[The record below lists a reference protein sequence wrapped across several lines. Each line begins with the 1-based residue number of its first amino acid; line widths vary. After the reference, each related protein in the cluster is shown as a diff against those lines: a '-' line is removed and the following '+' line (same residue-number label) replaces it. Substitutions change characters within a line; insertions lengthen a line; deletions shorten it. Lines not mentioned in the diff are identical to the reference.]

1 MKPKQRKFTA
11 LQLFR
16 QLQKVRQ
23 LQNKLHQEQRKMSEM
38 AAEARELFF
47 NPEKVI
53 VDGVIYEV
61 STAGGNRQWSWD
73 NRIITKEIGTVSEFE
88 GLLK

>member
-1 MKPKQRKFTA
+1 
-11 LQLFR
+11 
-16 QLQKVRQ
+16 
-23 LQNKLHQEQRKMSEM
+23 MSEM
-38 AAEARELFF
+38 AAQAREFFF

-61 STAGGNRQWSWD
+61 STEGGNSVWSFN
-73 NRIITKEIGTVSEFE
+73 NRIETKEIGTVSEFE